1 MSFPIAGVGSGGVL
15 PDLVKRLRDTASKL
29 SGVPAI
35 KEAVDSL
42 KQAIDSLEM
51 AINDQDSAGSQRL
64 KESMVAMFMHVS
76 KLIPNWQH
84 HLPDHERQNMGIKQM
99 DSGMN
104 QDAIRNM
111 VHQIVNPSQPH
122 QGTPTM
128 PPPKGETPPPSNQP
142 TLTAISSHTKWE
154 DIASNSSSNHHRQS
168 LDYAQAQQLIRH
180 LARLNIPVP
189 ITFLGD
195 MGSFNINK
203 LDQLKDMVKHI
214 ERARR
219 ESLGQREADLLE
231 RICDQLI
238 DGIDHIAELEGI
250 LKMVSQ
256 VSHIPDSVMDLLKDM
271 VQSWFV
277 NESQDMSP
285 QESTNLIKQVNQMAI
300 SHLGGALLSE
310 SPDSIPNQPSKDT
323 PPIQPVALSYL
334 PSLTRPLGEHQ
345 PPKLTDQGFQ
355 QVGVCLDYMVELVTH
370 HALHQVDADLDRIQR
385 FLGG

>member
-84 HLPDHERQNMGIKQM
+84 HVQDQALQNMGIKRM
-99 DSGMN
+99 DTGMN
-104 QDAIRNM
+104 QDAVRNM
-111 VHQIVNPSQPH
+111 VHQILNPSQPH
-122 QGTPTM
+122 QGTPSM
-128 PPPKGETPPPSNQP
+128 APPRFEIPLPSTQP
-142 TLTAISSHTKWE
+142 NVTAISSHTKWE
-154 DIASNSSSNHHRQS
+154 GIASNSSPNHYRQS
-168 LDYAQAQQLIRH
+168 LDYGQAQQLIRH

-195 MGSFNINK
+195 MGSFNLNK
-203 LDQLKDMVKHI
+203 LDQLKDMVKQI

-219 ESLGQREADLLE
+219 ESLGQRQADLLE

-238 DGIDHIAELEGI
+238 DGIDDLAELEGI

-256 VSHIPDSVMDLLKDM
+256 VSNIPDSVMDLLKDM
-271 VQSWFV
+271 TQNWFV

-285 QESTNLIKQVNQMAI
+285 QESTNLIKQVNQMAT
-300 SHLGGALLSE
+300 SHLGGPLLSE
-310 SPDSIPNQPSKDT
+310 SPHSIPNQPSKDT
-323 PPIQPVALSYL
+323 PPIQPVALDYM
-334 PSLTRPLGEHQ
+334 PSLTRPSGEHR
-345 PPKLTDQGFQ
+345 PPEFTDQAFQ
-355 QVGVCLDYMVELVTH
+355 QVGFCLDYMVELVTH
-370 HALHQVDADLDRIQR
+370 HALEQVDADLDRIQR